1 MDYSPYLS
9 VRCFE
14 EWHLIDHT
22 LPLSPH
28 IHCTGVAKDALKDA
42 EAQLAAVKTKAA
54 ASNKALSAA
63 QQKVS
68 AADSA
73 LGTTGKSLKQAED
86 KLAQRTKQV
95 QKETKIAAEKKK
107 KADKK
112 AAKVSHHDV
121 SMKCS
126 WESFMPHA
134 YDTSIL
140 TFFPEP
146 INC

>member
-1 MDYSPYLS
+1 MPVHIYIIYIFAKNGNSFTHFP
-9 VRCFE
+9 
-14 EWHLIDHT
+14 T
-22 LPLSPH
+22 SPH

-42 EAQLAAVKTKAA
+42 EAQLAATKTKAT

-73 LGTTGKSLKQAED
+73 NGTAGKSLKQAED
-86 KLAQRTKQV
+86 KLAERTKQV

-112 AAKVSHHDV
+112 AEKVNHCVVITLDSHKMR
-121 SMKCS
+121 SMLDPWIVMCPRCP
-126 WESFMPHA
+126 FVCA
-134 YDTSIL
+134 
-140 TFFPEP
+140 
-146 INC
+146 